1 MLLKIL
7 PLQYPIFTMKNNKQ
21 IITALSIA
29 TMLLLNTIAFPQGKE
44 LEKFNR
50 QVQEVIKKSAPATV
64 FLADYDPQKKILTN
78 ELFSGVVVNKDGLIL
93 TAAHVCFPN
102 RTYIVIF
109 SDGTERTATGLG
121 RIQMLDAAIM
131 KINEP
136 GNYPSAPIGW
146 SSSLKMNE
154 PCISIAYPGS
164 FNTNTINTP
173 PAKPKR
179 QVVRLGYVAEPLT
192 RRGTRIRTTCLMEPG
207 DSGGPVFDMYGRVV
221 GLHSSINQ
229 PVTDNME
236 IPVDLYRKYWTAL
249 NKPEDYK
256 AMPAEDAVPVDSLRM
271 GEKNFIGIA
280 KLDSTFGGLKAK
292 YTDYSLSVKSVS
304 KGKPLSIL
312 GTAVSLDGLAAKNL
326 LKGKSFLVTKNSMLG
341 DSVQVQL
348 PDGKMVAGKTISRD
362 NNSDLALVQ
371 IDAKLK
377 NTIDIHSLKADSV
390 TNDQLGTLLLSA
402 EPAKSG
408 VVSVLGAAEFQLK
421 NLSSAGYLGA
431 ATVNKDDKLMMSVVQ
446 PNGAAMEF
454 LKVDDEITSVDGK
467 KVTTPEEFVQAIQK
481 HKAGEAI
488 VVKGNRNN
496 SNFSYNITLRVRP
509 ASPANNTHVASRFD
523 GGRSD
528 RYDGFWNTFI
538 HDGVIKPSE
547 CGGPLFDINGRFVG
561 INMARYS
568 RVSSIATAA
577 RGVQKFVETAA
588 RLLSNTQI

>member
-1 MLLKIL
+1 
-7 PLQYPIFTMKNNKQ
+7 MKNKQ
-21 IITALSIA
+21 IITALSTA
-29 TMLLLNTIAFPQGKE
+29 TMLLLNTIAFSQAKE
-44 LEKFNR
+44 LEKFTR
-50 QVQEVIKKSAPATV
+50 QVQEVIKKAAPATV

-78 ELFSGVVVNKDGLIL
+78 ELFSGVVVSKDGLIL

-102 RTYIVIF
+102 KTYIVIF

-121 RIQMLDAAIM
+121 RMQSVDAAIM

-146 SSSLKMNE
+146 SSSLKVNE

-221 GLHSSINQ
+221 GLHSSINM

-256 AMPAEDAVPVDSLRM
+256 AMPAEDLVPVDSLRM

-280 KLDSTFGGLKAK
+280 KLDSTFGGLKSK
-292 YTDYSLSVKSVS
+292 YTDYSLLVKSVN

-326 LKGKSFLVTKNSMLG
+326 LKGKGFLVTKNSMLG
-341 DSVQVQL
+341 DSIQVQL
-348 PDGKMVAGKTISRD
+348 PDGKMVAGKIISRD

-371 IDAKLK
+371 IDTKLK
-377 NTIDIHSLKADSV
+377 NTIDIYSLKADSI

-402 EPAKSG
+402 EPAKTG
-408 VVSVLGAAEFQLK
+408 VVSVLASAEFPLK
-421 NLSSAGYLGA
+421 NFSSIGYLGGGTA
-431 ATVNKDDKLMMSVVQ
+431 NKNGKLVMNMVQ
-446 PNGAAMEF
+446 PNTAAMEF
-454 LKVDDEITSVDGK
+454 LKVDDEITSIDGQK
-467 KVTTPEEFVQAIQK
+467 LSTPDDFLKAIQK
-481 HKAGEAI
+481 HKPGEVA
-488 VVKGNRNN
+488 VVNGSRDNN
-496 SNFSYNITLRVRP
+496 AFSYNITLRLRP
-509 ASPANNTHVASRFD
+509 PANSTHIASRFE
-523 GGRSD
+523 GGRSE
-528 RYDGFWNTFI
+528 RYDGFWDTFV
-538 HDGVIKPSE
+538 HDAVIKPSE
-547 CGGPLFDINGRFVG
+547 CGGPVFDSNGRFIG

-577 RGVQKFVETAA
+577 RGVQKFVETSA
-588 RLLSNTQI
+588 RSLSNTQI